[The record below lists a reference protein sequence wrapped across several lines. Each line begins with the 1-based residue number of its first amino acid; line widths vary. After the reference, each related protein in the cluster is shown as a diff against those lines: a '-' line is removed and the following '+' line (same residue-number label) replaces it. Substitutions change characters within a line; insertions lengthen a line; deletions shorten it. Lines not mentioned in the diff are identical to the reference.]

1 MAGIGV
7 ISFAIRQI
15 CRTGID
21 VGSLVVAKAFPREG
35 AILAPGSIED
45 RNVRYDLLLLDQP
58 VEHRRRTVGRVAGA
72 PLWPDASDLVL
83 LASSDLVPKLQL

>member
-1 MAGIGV
+1 
-7 ISFAIRQI
+7 
-15 CRTGID
+15 
-21 VGSLVVAKAFPREG
+21 
-35 AILAPGSIED
+35 
-45 RNVRYDLLLLDQP
+45 VRYDLLLLDQP